1 MSAPANR
8 SDGPPRQQRLR
19 ISDDADTP
27 SRDVTWDV
35 LSEKIKDLIV
45 LADATG
51 TIIYASPACRAF
63 GYEPHELVGKTATD
77 FTHPDDLEHMSA
89 NTRALFNGEVSDE
102 PPDREHRIR
111 RKDGSWVWLE
121 GNPSLVR
128 GPDGEPIALLN
139 VFRDVTQNRMI
150 RDALWEQTR
159 RASMAESVAGV
170 GYWRLDA
177 LTQEIF
183 WSDQMFRIYGLEPGR
198 EPALDAAM
206 AMTHPDD
213 DQEAKARLETAL
225 ATGQTW
231 SDALTRIVHPN
242 GETHLL
248 SGSAVCECDRAGRI
262 TALFGTVVDV
272 TEQRR
277 AQQSIEASERRYRLL
292 TDHAT
297 DMITRTSI
305 HGRILYLSPSVART
319 TGYSLAELMPRK
331 MREFVHPED
340 LPQFLDFYSA
350 LVAGRTEEGQPIR
363 YRVRHKDGSWFWL
376 ESIPRLVRST
386 VPGEP
391 DDIVDVSRNT
401 TEQEALKARL
411 QAALVAAEQ
420 AALVKSAFLANMSHE
435 IRTPLTAVLGFT
447 SLLEERTDLDAE
459 AKRQLGRIAGASRA
473 LLALVND
480 VLDFSKLEAGQ
491 TTVAPRPTAAQDV
504 VGEVLDMFTFQ
515 ALEKALDLRLSTRGA
530 IPASVSI
537 DADRLRQILTN
548 LIGNAVKFTER
559 GSVSVSL
566 DYDAGAQRLGVS
578 VTDTGP
584 GVAAAARERLFQRFS
599 QVEGSSTRSKGG
611 TGLGLAICLGLAE
624 AMDGSITLRS
634 RVGRGSTFRLEV
646 AAPTVAMPATIFA
659 PASWAQSLD
668 GVRVLVADDN
678 IANRDLVRAILES
691 VGVEVSEACDG
702 LEAVAAAQ
710 GLPVDAILMDLRMP
724 GQGGRAAAAQIR
736 ATVGPN
742 QDTPILAFSADG
754 ESAELEIGRNALFNA
769 HLRKPM
775 EPGKL
780 LSALRQVLTDA
791 GAPSQEVKIH
801 AAL

>member
-8 SDGPPRQQRLR
+8 SDGPPRQPRLR
-19 ISDDADTP
+19 IADDADAL

-63 GYEPHELVGKTATD
+63 GYEQHELIGKTAAD
-77 FTHPDDLEHMSA
+77 FTHPDDLEHMEA
-89 NTRALFNGEVSDE
+89 NGRALFNGEVSDE
-102 PPDREHRIR
+102 PPDREYRIR
-111 RKDGSWVWLE
+111 CKDGSWVWLE
-121 GNPSLVR
+121 GNPSLIQ
-128 GPDGEPIALLN
+128 GGDGQPIALLN
-139 VFRDVTQNRMI
+139 VFRNVTQNRMV

-159 RASMAESVAGV
+159 RASMAESIAGV
-170 GYWRLDA
+170 GYWRLDT

-183 WSDQMFRIYGLEPGR
+183 WSDQMFRVYGLEPGC

-213 DQEAKARLETAL
+213 YEEANARLETAV
-225 ATGQTW
+225 ATGEAW
-231 SDALTRIVHPN
+231 SEVLTRIVHPD
-242 GETHLL
+242 GETRLL

-272 TEQRR
+272 TEQKL
-277 AQQSIEASERRYRLL
+277 AQQSLEASERRYRLL

-297 DMITRTSI
+297 DMITRTAI
-305 HGRILYLSPSVART
+305 DGRILYLSPSVERT
-319 TGYSLAELMPRK
+319 TGYSSEDLASR
-331 MREFVHPED
+331 RTAEFVHPDD
-340 LPQFLDFYSA
+340 LPGFLAFYGA
-350 LVAGRTEEGQPIR
+350 LISGQAPGGQAVR
-363 YRVRHKDGSWFWL
+363 YRIKHKDGSWIWL
-376 ESIPRLVRST
+376 ESNPRLVRST

-391 DDIVDVSRNT
+391 DDIVDVSRNS

-411 QAALVAAEQ
+411 QAALAEAEQ
-420 AALVKSAFLANMSHE
+420 AASVKSAFLANMSHE

-447 SLLEERTDLDAE
+447 SLLQERPDLDAE
-459 AKRQLGRIAGASRA
+459 ARHQLRRIAGASRA

-491 TTVAPRPTAAQDV
+491 ASVRPRPTAAEDV

-515 ALEKALDLRLSTRGA
+515 ALEKALDLRISVRGA
-530 IPASVSI
+530 IPAAVSI

-566 DYDAGAQRLGVS
+566 DYDDDAQRLGVS

-584 GVAAAARERLFQRFS
+584 GVAAASRQRLFQRFS
-599 QVEGSSTRSKGG
+599 QVDGSSTRSKGG

-646 AAPTVAMPATIFA
+646 AAPTVAASAAVVATT
-659 PASWAQSLD
+659 SRVMSLD

-678 IANRDLVRAILES
+678 IANRDLVRVILES
-691 VGVEVSEACDG
+691 ARVEVSEACDG
-702 LEAVAAAQ
+702 LDAVAAAQ
-710 GLPVDAILMDLRMP
+710 RLPVDAILMDLRMP
-724 GQGGRAAAAQIR
+724 GMNGRAAAAKIR
-736 ATVGPN
+736 GTDGPN
-742 QDTPILAFSADG
+742 HDTPILAFSADG
-754 ESAELEIGRNALFNA
+754 ESAELETGPNALFSA

-780 LSALRQVLTDA
+780 LSALRQALADV
-791 GAPSQEVKIH
+791 GALAEEVKIH